1 MKVLVEKIFLHGIAF
16 TEDKQIGNWIS
27 RTNGRYK
34 TKQIPTTLD
43 GMMDI
48 NKNKV
53 TFNFLKSLEIQNIN
67 NETML
72 VHPSTHEFWEDEEI
86 RMNLLTFLV
95 GWSKNSIVYEKRSQ
109 KKRYQDVATEAL
121 KSDKSA
127 DKEQIEVG
135 FVDGLFEMYKLRIEI
150 ANARAE
156 LISNSYLQGY
166 RHKFGTFLFNS
177 FLSFRSTTIED
188 LISEKRQQLDHDKK
202 IEASRMAYD
211 FLILQHASLK
221 CVLEKKYDELINVT
235 IYDKFIAP
243 YLKRRHSQYTI
254 VALTRSCAV
263 LINQELLLAFMVRKN
278 NWIKKQKLD
287 EKNKQEM
294 QAKKLSQME
303 KPTALAIKE
312 QVSVEV
318 DEKLRQVASE
328 STSKIP
334 SAKKSKS
341 NTRIPGLAQLISKS
355 SKETKTRSEIAMDEN
370 IEAEEG
376 EEAGLLIK
384 GLINLW

>member
-1 MKVLVEKIFLHGIAF
+1 
-16 TEDKQIGNWIS
+16 
-27 RTNGRYK
+27 
-34 TKQIPTTLD
+34 
-43 GMMDI
+43 
-48 NKNKV
+48 
-53 TFNFLKSLEIQNIN
+53 
-67 NETML
+67 
-72 VHPSTHEFWEDEEI
+72 
-86 RMNLLTFLV
+86 
-95 GWSKNSIVYEKRSQ
+95 
-109 KKRYQDVATEAL
+109 
-121 KSDKSA
+121 
-127 DKEQIEVG
+127 
-135 FVDGLFEMYKLRIEI
+135 
-150 ANARAE
+150 
-156 LISNSYLQGY
+156 
-166 RHKFGTFLFNS
+166 
-177 FLSFRSTTIED
+177 
-188 LISEKRQQLDHDKK
+188 
-202 IEASRMAYD
+202 MAYD

-221 CVLEKKYDELINVT
+221 CVLEKKYDELIKVT

-294 QAKKLSQME
+294 QANKLAQMQ

-341 NTRIPGLAQLISKS
+341 NIRKPGLAQLISKL
-355 SKETKTRSEIAMDEN
+355 SKETKARSEAEVDQN
-370 IEAEEG
+370 LGTEEG

-384 GLINLW
+384 GLINRW